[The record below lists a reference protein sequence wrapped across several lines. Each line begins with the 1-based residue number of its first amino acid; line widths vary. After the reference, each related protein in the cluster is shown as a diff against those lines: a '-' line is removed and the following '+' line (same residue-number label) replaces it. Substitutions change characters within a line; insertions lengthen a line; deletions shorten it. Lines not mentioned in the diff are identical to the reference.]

1 MARKAAVST
10 VEENAGSDGMP
21 VLAPVA
27 HRVREALSIL
37 AIAVAAWFLLALGS
51 FSADDPGW
59 SYAADAGP
67 AENLAGASGAWTADV
82 LLSLFGWFAWLP
94 PVALIVLVVRR

>member
-1 MARKAAVST
+1 MARKAAVSI

-37 AIAVAAWFLLALGS
+37 AIAAVTLGLMQTL
-51 FSADDPGW
+51 
-59 SYAADAGP
+59 
-67 AENLAGASGAWTADV
+67 ETR
-82 LLSLFGWFAWLP
+82 LF
-94 PVALIVLVVRR
+94 RSEKRT